1 MNFAKALVPFFSYP
15 MAVTYDFSILFMFAK
30 IRTSIRIREW
40 NADMSKY
47 KSRLFEDQPKLQS
60 LQVCKVRVTSVSEL
74 ELAEWIE
81 HNVATLFY
89 WYESSMICFFSE
101 KIIWHEIWQ
110 TFHNMI
116 NFKINLILL
125 FYTNIHFILD
135 IIFKLILPQKSLFSK
150 DVP

>member
-1 MNFAKALVPFFSYP
+1 M
-15 MAVTYDFSILFMFAK
+15 
-30 IRTSIRIREW
+30 
-40 NADMSKY
+40 
-47 KSRLFEDQPKLQS
+47 
-60 LQVCKVRVTSVSEL
+60 VRVTSVLEL

-116 NFKINLILL
+116 NFKINLILF
-125 FYTNIHFILD
+125 FYTNTHFILD
-135 IIFKLILPQKSLFSK
+135 IILKLILPQKSLFSK
-150 DVP
+150 DVPISKSPASGKENVRFPDSLDFENLTDIRTGRDVR